1 MTSMSPVSPRQSPRL
16 PLPSLDERPARAN
29 RAVRALP
36 LALPAEWLHHV
47 PESTHRLQ
55 LRGVVGT
62 LFLVF
67 GLMKAFSVTL
77 PVLVGAPELAVASG
91 PEGFARFL
99 GALGVPFPLLNAWMV
114 IAVEV
119 ACGLGLMLGAFLP
132 ATSLLTRLS
141 ALPLAVDIA
150 VALSVGVRQ
159 VQGDPV
165 VLDGMAV
172 MNQAWR
178 LPLEVGLLVGTLYL
192 LWRPAHPAGILNR
205 DLPSL

>member
-1 MTSMSPVSPRQSPRL
+1 MQP
-16 PLPSLDERPARAN
+16 PSLEQRPARTN
-29 RAVRALP
+29 RTVCALP
-36 LALPAEWLHHV
+36 LTLPAEWLYHV

-55 LRGVVGT
+55 LRGVLGT

-67 GLMKAFSVTL
+67 GLMKAFSATL

-99 GALGVPFPLLNAWMV
+99 DTLGVPFPLLNAWMV

-119 ACGLGLMLGAFLP
+119 ACGLGLMLGAWLP

-141 ALPLAVDIA
+141 ALPLAVDMAI
-150 VALSVGVRQ
+150 ALSVGIRQ
-159 VQGDPV
+159 IQGNPV
-165 VLDGMAV
+165 VMDGVAV

-192 LWRPAHPAGILNR
+192 LWRPAHPARGQGR
-205 DLPSL
+205 DLPSA

>member
-1 MTSMSPVSPRQSPRL
+1 MTTLSPVSPRMSP
-16 PLPSLDERPARAN
+16 PSLEDRPARTN
-29 RAVRALP
+29 RVVRALP

-55 LRGVVGT
+55 LRGVLGS

-67 GLMKAFSVTL
+67 GLMKAFSATL

-99 GALGVPFPLLNAWMV
+99 GALGIPFPLLNAWMV

-119 ACGLGLMLGAFLP
+119 ACGLGLMLGAWLP

-141 ALPLAVDIA
+141 ALPLAVDIGI
-150 VALSVGVRQ
+150 ALSVGIRQ
-159 VQGDPV
+159 MQGTPV
-165 VLDGMAV
+165 VLDGVAV

-192 LWRPAHPAGILNR
+192 LWRPAHPDGASPR
-205 DLPSL
+205 DLPSI